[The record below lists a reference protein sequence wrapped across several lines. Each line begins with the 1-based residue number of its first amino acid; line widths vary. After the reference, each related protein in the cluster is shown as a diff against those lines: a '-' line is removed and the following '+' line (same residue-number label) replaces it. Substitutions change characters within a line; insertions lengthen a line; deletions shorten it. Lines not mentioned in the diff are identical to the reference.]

1 MPRWSS
7 DVVER
12 IAGPSPMEPSAR
24 EHPSA
29 GSRWRGL
36 PLLRLQSDERLVAH
50 VRRGDHA
57 AFEALVD
64 RYGPRLVGFC
74 HHLLGSRDAAEDV
87 LQDVFIAAYKAILT
101 DDRPISL
108 RPWLYRIARNRSFD
122 QLRRAKAVDLASIDL
137 HIADQGTNTIDTV
150 HGGEQFHLLMMDI
163 RELPETQRS
172 ALLMREMGGLSYE
185 QIAEA
190 MEKTTS
196 SVKSLLVRARVS
208 LTEAA
213 GARSIS
219 CDDVRNE
226 LAEIAGGLRRGP
238 SPIVHRHVRACSR
251 CSL

>member
-1 MPRWSS
+1 
-7 DVVER
+7 
-12 IAGPSPMEPSAR
+12 
-24 EHPSA
+24 
-29 GSRWRGL
+29 
-36 PLLRLQSDERLVAH
+36 
-50 VRRGDHA
+50 
-57 AFEALVD
+57 
-64 RYGPRLVGFC
+64 
-74 HHLLGSRDAAEDV
+74 
-87 LQDVFIAAYKAILT
+87 
-101 DDRPISL
+101 
-108 RPWLYRIARNRSFD
+108 
-122 QLRRAKAVDLASIDL
+122 
-137 HIADQGTNTIDTV
+137 
-150 HGGEQFHLLMMDI
+150 MMDI

>member
-1 MPRWSS
+1 
-7 DVVER
+7 
-12 IAGPSPMEPSAR
+12 MEPSAR

-64 RYGPRLVGFC
+64 RYGPRLLGFC

-87 LQDVFIAAYKAILT
+87 LQDVFRAAYKAILT

-122 QLRRAKAVDLASIDL
+122 QRRCAKAVDLASIDL
-137 HIADQGTNTIDTV
+137 RIADQGTNTIDTV
-150 HGGEQFHLLMMDI
+150 HGREQFRLLMVDI
-163 RELPETQRS
+163 QELPETQRS

-196 SVKSLLVRARVS
+196 SVKALLVRARVS

-219 CDDVRNE
+219 CDDVQSE
-226 LAEIAGGLRRGP
+226 LAEIAEGLRWGP

>member
-1 MPRWSS
+1 
-7 DVVER
+7 
-12 IAGPSPMEPSAR
+12 MEPSAR

-122 QLRRAKAVDLASIDL
+122 
-137 HIADQGTNTIDTV
+137 
-150 HGGEQFHLLMMDI
+150 
-163 RELPETQRS
+163 
-172 ALLMREMGGLSYE
+172 
-185 QIAEA
+185 
-190 MEKTTS
+190 
-196 SVKSLLVRARVS
+196 
-208 LTEAA
+208 
-213 GARSIS
+213 
-219 CDDVRNE
+219 
-226 LAEIAGGLRRGP
+226 
-238 SPIVHRHVRACSR
+238 
-251 CSL
+251 